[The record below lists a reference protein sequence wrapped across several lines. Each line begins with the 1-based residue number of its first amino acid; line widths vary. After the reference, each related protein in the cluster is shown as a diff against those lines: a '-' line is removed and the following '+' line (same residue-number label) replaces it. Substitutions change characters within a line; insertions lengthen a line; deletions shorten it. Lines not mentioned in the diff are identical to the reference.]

1 MECRITS
8 TRRRAGF
15 TIPEVLIASTLALVI
30 GIAIAAFTV
39 FSTRTFVAMGN
50 YTDMNEQSRLALD
63 KMSKD
68 IRQARELTSYSP
80 TNLNF
85 LDVNTNSL
93 QFVYNGTARE
103 LQRIS
108 GGQTTVLLT
117 NCDSLQFWAYQHTLI
132 SNTFL
137 CYNAATTNSARV
149 ITVSWHCSRNI
160 LGKAMSESAE
170 GSEIVMRNH

>member
-8 TRRRAGF
+8 TRRSAF
-15 TIPEVLIASTLALVI
+15 TIPEVLIATTLALMVGI
-30 GIAIAAFTV
+30 GIAAFTV

-68 IRQARELTSYSP
+68 IRQARQLTSYSS
-80 TNLNF
+80 TNLDF
-85 LDVNTNSL
+85 LDVNSNSL
-93 QFVYNGTARE
+93 QFVYDENAQQ

-108 GGQTTVLLT
+108 CGQTTVLLT

-137 CYNAATTNSARV
+137 CYNAATTGSARV
-149 ITVSWHCSRNI
+149 ITVTWHCSRNI
-160 LGKAMSESAE
+160 LGKATSESDE